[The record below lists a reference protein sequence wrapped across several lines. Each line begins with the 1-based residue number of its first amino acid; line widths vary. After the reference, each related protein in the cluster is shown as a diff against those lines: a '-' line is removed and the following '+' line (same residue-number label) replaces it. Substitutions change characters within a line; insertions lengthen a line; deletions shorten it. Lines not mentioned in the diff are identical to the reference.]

1 MIVWNKNYILNFENP
16 EIADLYFEALKRNQ
30 SFAKTTIAII
40 DKLNKMKK
48 NYGELLENYKHVYNS
63 IKDDETDLISQK
75 PTKLYTDYLKYS
87 KSLERNIQHV
97 DFLKFEIYNSFEAN
111 QTQILD
117 SFAKNSEKYSEEQ
130 IADITK
136 SSKELVSLHSKFIK
150 TKRDLAEIMQEEPV
164 TVDDLVFYENR
175 IDDLNKKMQTFP
187 FLPEKN
193 YEELIELAKKVN
205 NMEFEP
211 EKE

>member
-48 NYGELLENYKHVYNS
+48 NYGELLENYKNVYNS
-63 IKDDETDLISQK
+63 IKDDETDLISQQ

-136 SSKELVSLHSKFIK
+136 ASKELVSLHSKFIK

-164 TVDDLVFYENR
+164 TVDDLAFYENR

-205 NMEFEP
+205 DMEFEP